1 MSKPQKND
9 KPLAPSDGKP
19 LIPAPAA
26 WYGKALHLTSP
37 KKGVRAAIY
46 ARYSSDGQRE
56 FSIERQ
62 IEAATAYIAGR
73 GFENTNKIYA
83 DRAKTGTTIEGR
95 DELHKLL
102 DDAKSGLFDIVVI
115 ESWSRL
121 SREIRDSINVFAD
134 LQKLGIVLHTANHG
148 EMDVLRAAISGAMS
162 EQDHRNILTLMKN
175 GIQSSVKDGKFVT
188 FGFGYHKIVKNGRV
202 VVAINEEEAAVV
214 RKIFDLFIRGTSP
227 KAIARALNA
236 EDALRPGERPWTAAA
251 LIGAKAYGRGLLRN
265 IRYTGRSVHGR
276 NTQKKIN
283 GVTKVIVNPVDSW
296 VIGEN
301 EELRIISDDVFNDA
315 QRELERRSRQVEEGE
330 SDRPRFT
337 AKGRPLNGLIK
348 CERCGGGVTP
358 KDANNSEPRL
368 MCNNARNDDTR
379 CTHTRTIALS
389 RVELAVRDIIIE
401 RIDNAD
407 NASAFAEEFIQEK
420 EAQIEAAEVKVKDLE
435 ARKKVVESRIERF
448 LDEDYVSNVPDHLV
462 QKKKRELAE
471 ELHQIYE
478 DIRALSAVKRVIVDR
493 QRIPSLRQALNDLFS
508 FRDISLASV
517 ASLEV
522 MGELKKIVKKVVIEF
537 QGDKEYTVHVHLGTL
552 ELAGLDEPSEEHGRI
567 EIISRHYS
575 KADRSF
581 DAHPARRERLA
592 EIADSGQ
599 FELTDEEWQQLEH
612 LVPDRVA
619 LGRGEGVKLDK
630 RNIVNAAILHIE
642 TGTPLNRMPEKY
654 GPQKAVLNALRR
666 LSEGGGWDAIVEK
679 IMELRPS
686 ALNRRETKMFPTYR
700 VRNGMLE
707 KQLIRENWDDAFD
720 TAQHIT
726 DEQWQII
733 ERFFPIEVVQLG
745 HARPFITPRHF
756 ADGLFFKLH
765 NRISD
770 ELMPPTFGTPN
781 QFQRALKRFVAH
793 GCWDRLVKHLKK
805 TSPSM
810 LEGIDTTAFRSFSR
824 VKNPGF
830 FKSRRET

>member
-9 KPLAPSDGKP
+9 KPLAPLAGKP
-19 LIPAPAA
+19 LIPVPAA
-26 WYGKALHLTSP
+26 WYGKALHLTSQ
-37 KKGVRAAIY
+37 KRGVRAAVY

-62 IEAATAYIAGR
+62 IEAAKAYISGR
-73 GFENTNKIYA
+73 GLVDTNKIYA

-95 DELHKLL
+95 NELHQLL
-102 DDAKSGLFDIVVI
+102 VDAKSGLFDIVVI

-121 SREIRDSINVFAD
+121 SRELRDSINVFAD
-134 LQKLGIVLHTANHG
+134 LQDLGIVIHTADHG

-162 EQDHRNILTLMKN
+162 EQDHRTILARMRN

-188 FGFGYHKIVKNGRV
+188 FGFGYHRILKNGRV
-202 VVAINEEEAAVV
+202 EVAINEEEAAVV

-227 KAIARALNA
+227 KAIARALNT
-236 EDALRPGERPWTAAA
+236 EDALRPGERPWTAAG

-283 GVTKVIVNPVDSW
+283 GVMKVIVNPVDSW

-301 EELRIISDDVFNDA
+301 EELRIISDDVFNAA
-315 QRELERRSRQVEEGE
+315 QSELERRSRQVEEGD
-330 SDRPRFT
+330 SDRPRFS

-348 CERCGGGVTP
+348 CERCGGGLTP
-358 KDANNSEPRL
+358 KGVNNSEPRL

-379 CTHTRTIALS
+379 CTHKRTIALS
-389 RVELAVRDIIIE
+389 RVELAVRDILIE
-401 RIDNAD
+401 RIDNAE

-420 EAQIEAAEVKVKDLE
+420 EAQIEAAEAKVKALE
-435 ARKKVVESRIERF
+435 ARKSVVESRIERF
-448 LDEDYVSNVPDHLV
+448 LDDDYVRNVPEHLLE
-462 QKKKRELAE
+462 KKKRELVE
-471 ELHQIYE
+471 ELHQIYA
-478 DIRALSAVKRVIVDR
+478 DIRALSAVKRVVVDR
-493 QRIPSLRQALNDLFS
+493 ERIPSLRQALNDLFA

-537 QGDKEYTVHVHLGTL
+537 HGKEEYTVHVHLGTL
-552 ELAGLDEPSEEHGRI
+552 ELAGLDEPSENHGRI

-575 KADRSF
+575 KKDRSF

-592 EIADSGQ
+592 EIAASGQ
-599 FELTDEEWQQLEH
+599 FELTNEEWQQLEH
-612 LVPDRVA
+612 LVPDSVA
-619 LGRGEGVKLDK
+619 VGRNTSAQLEK

-666 LSEGGGWDAIVEK
+666 LSESGGWDAIVEK
-679 IMELRPS
+679 IIELRPN
-686 ALNRRETKMFPTYR
+686 ALKRRETKMFPTYR

-720 TAQHIT
+720 RAQHIT
-726 DEQWQII
+726 DEQWQML
-733 ERFFPIEVVQLG
+733 ESFFPIEIVQLG
-745 HARPFITPRHF
+745 HTRPFITQRHF
-756 ADGLFFKLH
+756 ADGLFFKLR
-765 NRISD
+765 NSISD
-770 ELMPPTFGTPN
+770 ELMPPTFGTQN
-781 QFQRALKRFVAH
+781 QFRRALNRFVSH
-793 GCWDRLVKHLKK
+793 GFWDRLVKHLKK
-805 TSPSM
+805 AAPSM
-810 LEGIDTTAFRSFSR
+810 LEGIDTTAFRSLR
-824 VKNPGF
+824 RGKIPGF